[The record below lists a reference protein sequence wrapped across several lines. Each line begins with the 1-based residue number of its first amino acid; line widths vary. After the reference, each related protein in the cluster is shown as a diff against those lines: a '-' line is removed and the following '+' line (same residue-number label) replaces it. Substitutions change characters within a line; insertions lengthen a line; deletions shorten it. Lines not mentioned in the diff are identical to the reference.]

1 MIRAIVFPGQGAQYA
16 GMGKD
21 LYLEFPKVK
30 EIYDQADQIFNDYYK
45 GSEYSISSLSF
56 GEDEAIL
63 QNTAYTQ
70 PAILTL
76 SIAVAE
82 TLKHKNLLNLDS
94 VKFTAGH
101 SLGEFSALYF
111 SGVLSFEDCLKLVIK
126 RGDLM
131 SKAPKGAMSAV
142 VGLSE
147 NDLNSVIKDFSN
159 VSVANFNSPDQI
171 VITGS
176 ENEVLAANQALEAYG
191 TVKEL
196 KLRVIPLTVGGAFH
210 SPLMKEASLEFS
222 QLIDSV
228 QFSTPSIPVIQN
240 ISAEAV
246 SNSESI
252 KTNLKLQMTG
262 SVKWTQTVQKLIN
275 PENQISEILELGP
288 GKVLNGLIKKQDRRF
303 PVKSIQSVADIAAL
317 NPELLEA

>member
-1 MIRAIVFPGQGAQYA
+1 MIRAIVFPVQGAQYA

-30 EIYDQADQIFNDYYK
+30 EIYDQADQIFNYYYK

-176 ENEVLAANQALEAYG
+176 EKEVLAANQALEAYG
-191 TVKEL
+191 TAKEL

-228 QFSTPSIPVIQN
+228 QFNTPSIPVIQN

-246 SNSESI
+246 SDSESI

>member
-1 MIRAIVFPGQGAQYA
+1 MMKAIVFPGQGAQYA

-30 EIYDQADQIFNDYYK
+30 EIYDKADQIFNDYYK
-45 GSEYSISSLSF
+45 GSEFTITSLSF
-56 GEDEAIL
+56 GDDEATL

-82 TLKHKNLLNLDS
+82 ILKAKNLLNLDS

-111 SGVLSFEDCLKLVIK
+111 SEVLSFEDCLKLVIK

-147 NDLNSVIKDFSN
+147 SDLINVIKEFSN

-191 TVKEL
+191 IAKEL
-196 KLRVIPLTVGGAFH
+196 KLRVIPLSVGGAFH
-210 SPLMKEASLEFS
+210 SPLMKEASVEFS
-222 QLIDSV
+222 KLIDSV
-228 QFSTPSIPVIQN
+228 KFNTPSLPIIQN

-246 SNSESI
+246 NDLEQI
-252 KTNLKLQMTG
+252 KANLKLQMTG
-262 SVKWTQTVQKLIN
+262 SVKWTQTVQKLTN

-303 PVKSIQSVADIAAL
+303 PVKSIQSVADITAL